1 MPFSFFIKNINN
13 MRKPL
18 FTILAVLAVLSMASC
33 GNKTGNSNEVKA
45 DSLADSLAFHPTD
58 TMQADGPEGIAPDDQ
73 WTEEAVAAQIKKIYA
88 DVSRAFTPSED
99 GLENNI
105 DLDAMYCTQYWNE
118 TLQQVRAIN
127 AKKPLDQQRFYND
140 EIRWTYGLG
149 TPLTPKNIK
158 VELTTGNMATATF
171 DLACGEQW
179 MHTVLALDWEG
190 DQWRINSWEEVG
202 DNSQDLLIEMLEYV
216 EKNHYCPLNISLMEK
231 FRAETFFRCQPFWLP
246 LLSPNK
252 IKRNHGQKY
261 TFFRTAGVWSADK
274 IARS

>member
-1 MPFSFFIKNINN
+1 

-33 GNKTGNSNEVKA
+33 GNKTGNSNEVKT
-45 DSLADSLAFHPTD
+45 DSLTDSIAFPPTD

-179 MHTVLALDWEG
+179 MHTVLALDWDG

-216 EKNHYCPLNISLMEK
+216 EKN
-231 FRAETFFRCQPFWLP
+231 Q
-246 LLSPNK
+246 
-252 IKRNHGQKY
+252 
-261 TFFRTAGVWSADK
+261 
-274 IARS
+274 